1 MTRTILSTAAA
12 MAITLA
18 VPATATAQSSPS
30 GGSPCPPGSWFCA
43 DAPPPP
49 AAPVGRPVQP
59 LAPLPDPDEA
69 PNGANAADAADPTGD
84 SPPPPPPPRH
94 WRRPPPPP
102 LPPGYVVYP
111 PGPPP
116 VRVLPPEGP
125 YEYPPPLQE
134 PLSRPREWGL
144 ALRVEGAL
152 IGHGAGN
159 AGMGGAGGGL
169 RFKPNRRFGIEAD
182 LDILGGTDYQNDHR
196 TETAFAFNGLI
207 FLNPRSRAQLYVLAG
222 FGWSGAHVTCDS
234 GSSCGGAA
242 GPLDRQYTYFGGQL
256 GGGLELRL
264 TRVLALNVDIR
275 GFVRTRIDS
284 QADSQPEFVDANGR
298 TTNAS
303 GGGLVTGGMV
313 LYF

>member
-12 MAITLA
+12 MAIALA
-18 VPATATAQSSPS
+18 VPATATAQSTPS
-30 GGSPCPPGSWFCA
+30 SGNPCPPGSWFCA
-43 DAPPPP
+43 EAPEPP
-49 AAPVGRPVQP
+49 AAPVGKPFQQ
-59 LAPLPDPDEA
+59 LDPLPDPDSEETA
-69 PNGANAADAADPTGD
+69 TQPGE
-84 SPPPPPPPRH
+84 SPPPPPSPPRR

-102 LPPGYVVYP
+102 LPPGYVAYP
-111 PGPPP
+111 AGPPP
-116 VRVLPPEGP
+116 VRPPPEGPPP
-125 YEYPPPLQE
+125 YEYPPSLQE
-134 PLSRPREWGL
+134 PISRPREWGM

-159 AGMGGAGGGL
+159 SGMGGAGGGI

-222 FGWSGAHVTCDS
+222 FGWSGAHVTCES
-234 GSSCGGAA
+234 GSTCGAA
-242 GPLDRQYTYFGGQL
+242 GPLDRQYTYFGGQV

-284 QADSQPEFVDANGR
+284 QADSQPEFVDGNGR

>member
-30 GGSPCPPGSWFCA
+30 GGSPCPPGTWFCA
-43 DAPPPP
+43 DAPAPPP
-49 AAPVGRPVQP
+49 APVGKPVRQ
-59 LAPLPDPDEA
+59 LDPLPDPDSDET
-69 PNGANAADAADPTGD
+69 ANPG
-84 SPPPPPPPRH
+84 PPGEPPAPPPPPRH

-116 VRVLPPEGP
+116 GRVLPPVGPPP
-125 YEYPPPLQE
+125 YEYPPPLRE
-134 PLSRPREWGL
+134 PISRPREWGM

-159 AGMGGAGGGL
+159 AGMGGAGGGV

-196 TETAFAFNGLI
+196 TETAFAFNGLV

-234 GSSCGGAA
+234 GSTCGGGG
-242 GPLDRQYTYFGGQL
+242 GPLDRQYTYFGGQV

-284 QADSQPEFVDANGR
+284 QADSQPEFVNANGR